1 MSPSVTD
8 QAQVCRH
15 VSRWRACHNTVRS
28 SFLWSTTIFKGQF
41 CVSITVNDS

>member
-15 VSRWRACHNTVRS
+15 VSRWRACHNTV
-28 SFLWSTTIFKGQF
+28 
-41 CVSITVNDS
+41 